1 MLLFSMKTL
10 QKIKQANKTGGKG
23 AGAGRHGMM
32 VVEETAAVKSTES
45 LALRFKYWD
54 SCGQM

>member
-23 AGAGRHGMM
+23 AGAGRQGMM
-32 VVEETAAVKSTES
+32 AVEVSAAARQWS
-45 LALRFKYWD
+45 LALRFKY
-54 SCGQM
+54 